1 MTENAKRRLVMEREP
16 DLCRVDD
23 GLDTLTGKWK
33 LVILLHIVKNG
44 TMRFSDLMK
53 AIPKITQKMLTKS
66 LREME
71 DDDLIKRTSYP
82 IIPPKVEY
90 SLTEHG
96 EELIP
101 IIDSLHEWGIRH
113 KEHIQKKWLSEI

>member
-16 DLCRVDD
+16 NLCRVDD

-33 LVILLHIVKNG
+33 LVILLHIVKNR

-82 IIPPKVEY
+82 TIPPKVEY

-113 KEHIQKKWLSEI
+113 KEHIKKKWLSEI

>member
-16 DLCRVDD
+16 NLCRVDD

-33 LVILLHIVKNG
+33 LVILLHIVKNR

-53 AIPKITQKMLTKS
+53 AIPKITQKILTKS

-82 IIPPKVEY
+82 TIPPKVEY

-113 KEHIQKKWLSEI
+113 KEHIKKKWLSEI

>member
-33 LVILLHIVKNG
+33 LVILLHIVKNR

-82 IIPPKVEY
+82 TIPPKVEY

-113 KEHIQKKWLSEI
+113 KEHIKKKWLSEI

>member
-33 LVILLHIVKNG
+33 LVILLHIVKNR

-82 IIPPKVEY
+82 TIPPKVEY

-113 KEHIQKKWLSEI
+113 KEHIRKKWLSEI

>member
-1 MTENAKRRLVMEREP
+1 MEREP
-16 DLCRVDD
+16 NLCRVDD
-23 GLDTLTGKWK
+23 GLETLVGKWK
-33 LVILLHIVKNG
+33 LVILLHIVKNR

-82 IIPPKVEY
+82 TIPPKVEY

-101 IIDSLHEWGIRH
+101 IIDSLHEWGMKH
-113 KEHIQKKWLSEI
+113 KDHIQKKWLSRLSDG

>member
-1 MTENAKRRLVMEREP
+1 MEREP

-82 IIPPKVEY
+82 TIPPKVEY

-113 KEHIQKKWLSEI
+113 KEHIRKKWLSEI